1 MKYLFLDTNIYL
13 HYIDVEQI
21 NWNKIVGDADITIV
35 VPRITLREID
45 QHKDQSRGKI
55 QKRAKAISAKFA
67 QIFLDGKTFK
77 YTFALCDEPAASSFD
92 GGKFNIHINDDWFIL
107 SALHSNYD
115 VADIVVISSDT
126 NLLLKAKE
134 NGLDFRKMSDEYRLK
149 EELSDEEKEIKALK
163 IELEKYKNR
172 QPKPSV
178 IFEKEESDKLILKRP
193 NKRDLEDELS
203 IYMENLKKEYP
214 YWERGKVCTSS
225 NLFGLN
231 LLVTQEQIDKYNAEL
246 NDYFEEEEEFQR
258 FLLQKDILDER
269 FRELSF
275 GISNDGNAQT
285 GDMNVFIEF
294 PEHINL
300 YNRDSKISID
310 NIAPVKP
317 TSYGLDRK
325 FLRSM
330 EVENYLRPFGNGIPQ
345 IYCWDTEHPIKKREF
360 KFKYSNLNHGGMIR
374 YLDIKDSIYID
385 IGSCD
390 SFNIRWGIIDSKLI
404 EPIEGILHVII
415 E

>member
-1 MKYLFLDTNIYL
+1 MKYLFLDTNIYI

-45 QHKDQSRGKI
+45 QHKDQNRGKI

-163 IELEKYKNR
+163 AELEKYKNR

-178 IFEKEESDKLILKRP
+178 IFEKEESDKLILKRL

-360 KFKYSNLNHGGMIR
+360 KFKYSNLNHGMIR

>member
-21 NWNKIVGDADITIV
+21 NWNKIVEDADITIV

-67 QIFLDGKTFK
+67 QIFLDGKAFK

-178 IFEKEESDKLILKRP
+178 IFEKEESDKQILKRP

-360 KFKYSNLNHGGMIR
+360 KFKYSNLNHGMIR

>member
-1 MKYLFLDTNIYL
+1 MKYLFLDTNIYI

-45 QHKDQSRGKI
+45 QHKDQNRGKI

-163 IELEKYKNR
+163 AELEKYKNR

-214 YWERGKVCTSS
+214 YWERGKVGTSS

-360 KFKYSNLNHGGMIR
+360 KFKYSNLNHGMIR

>member
-21 NWNKIVGDADITIV
+21 NWNKIVEDADITIV

-67 QIFLDGKTFK
+67 QIFLDEKTFK

-178 IFEKEESDKLILKRP
+178 IFEKEESDKQILKRP

-360 KFKYSNLNHGGMIR
+360 KFKYSNLNHGMIR

>member
-21 NWNKIVGDADITIV
+21 NWNKIVEDADITIV

-178 IFEKEESDKLILKRP
+178 IFEKEESDKQILKRP

-360 KFKYSNLNHGGMIR
+360 KFKYSNLNHGMIR

>member
-1 MKYLFLDTNIYL
+1 MKYLFLDTNIYI

-45 QHKDQSRGKI
+45 QHKDQNRGKI

-163 IELEKYKNR
+163 AELEKYKNR

-360 KFKYSNLNHGGMIR
+360 KFKYSNLNHGMIR

>member
-21 NWNKIVGDADITIV
+21 NWNKIVEDADITIV

-67 QIFLDGKTFK
+67 QIFLDGKAFK

-126 NLLLKAKE
+126 KLKAKE

-178 IFEKEESDKLILKRP
+178 IFEKEESDKQILKRP

-360 KFKYSNLNHGGMIR
+360 KFKYSNLNHGMIR

-390 SFNIRWGIIDSKLI
+390 SFNIRW
-404 EPIEGILHVII
+404 ILN
-415 E
+415 

>member
-1 MKYLFLDTNIYL
+1 MKYLFLDTNIYI

-45 QHKDQSRGKI
+45 QHKDQNRGKI

-115 VADIVVISSDT
+115 VTDIVVISSDT

-163 IELEKYKNR
+163 AELEKYKNR

-360 KFKYSNLNHGGMIR
+360 KFKYSNLNHGMIR

>member
-1 MKYLFLDTNIYL
+1 MKYLFLDTNIYI

-45 QHKDQSRGKI
+45 QHKDQNRGKI

-163 IELEKYKNR
+163 AELEKYKNR

-300 YNRDSKISID
+300 YNRDIKISID

-360 KFKYSNLNHGGMIR
+360 KFKYSNLNHGMIR

>member
-13 HYIDVEQI
+13 HYMDVEQI
-21 NWNKIVGDADITIV
+21 DWNEIVGDTNITIV
-35 VPRITLREID
+35 VPRVTIREID

-163 IELEKYKNR
+163 AELEKYKNR

-360 KFKYSNLNHGGMIR
+360 KFKYSNLNHGMIR

>member
-1 MKYLFLDTNIYL
+1 MKYLFLDTNIYI
-13 HYIDVEQI
+13 HYMDVEQI
-21 NWNKIVGDADITIV
+21 DWNEIVGDTNITIV
-35 VPRITLREID
+35 VPRITIREID
-45 QHKDQSRGKI
+45 QHKDQNRGKI

-163 IELEKYKNR
+163 AELEKYKNR

-214 YWERGKVCTSS
+214 YWERGERVYFIQSIWTQ
-225 NLFGLN
+225 
-231 LLVTQEQIDKYNAEL
+231 LVGD
-246 NDYFEEEEEFQR
+246 
-258 FLLQKDILDER
+258 
-269 FRELSF
+269 
-275 GISNDGNAQT
+275 T
-285 GDMNVFIEF
+285 GA
-294 PEHINL
+294 
-300 YNRDSKISID
+300 NRQ
-310 NIAPVKP
+310 V
-317 TSYGLDRK
+317 
-325 FLRSM
+325 
-330 EVENYLRPFGNGIPQ
+330 
-345 IYCWDTEHPIKKREF
+345 
-360 KFKYSNLNHGGMIR
+360 
-374 YLDIKDSIYID
+374 
-385 IGSCD
+385 
-390 SFNIRWGIIDSKLI
+390 
-404 EPIEGILHVII
+404 
-415 E
+415 

>member
-13 HYIDVEQI
+13 HYMDVEQI
-21 NWNKIVGDADITIV
+21 DWNEIVGDTNITIV
-35 VPRITLREID
+35 VPRITIREID

-67 QIFLDGKTFK
+67 QAFLEGKTFK
-77 YTFALCDEPAASSFD
+77 YPFALCDEPAASSFD
-92 GGKFNIHINDDWFIL
+92 GGKFNIYINDDWFIL

-134 NGLDFRKMSDEYRLK
+134 NGLNFKRMLEKYQLK

-163 IELEKYKNR
+163 VELEKYKNR
-172 QPKPSV
+172 QPKTSV

-330 EVENYLRPFGNGIPQ
+330 EVEN
-345 IYCWDTEHPIKKREF
+345 
-360 KFKYSNLNHGGMIR
+360 
-374 YLDIKDSIYID
+374 
-385 IGSCD
+385 
-390 SFNIRWGIIDSKLI
+390 
-404 EPIEGILHVII
+404 
-415 E
+415 

>member
-21 NWNKIVGDADITIV
+21 DWNEVVGDTNITIV
-35 VPRITLREID
+35 VPRITIREID

-55 QKRAKAISAKFA
+55 QKRAKVISAKFA
-67 QIFLDGKTFK
+67 QAFLEGKTFK
-77 YTFALCDEPAASSFD
+77 HPFALCDEPAASSFD
-92 GGKFNIHINDDWFIL
+92 GSKFNIHINDDWFIL

-134 NGLDFRKMSDEYRLK
+134 NGLIFRKMSDKYRLK
-149 EELSDEEKEIKALK
+149 EELSNEEKEINTLKA
-163 IELEKYKNR
+163 ELEKYKNR
-172 QPKPSV
+172 QPKPSIV
-178 IFEKEESDKLILKRP
+178 FKEGDGSKLVLKRP

-214 YWERGKVCTSS
+214 YWEKEKVRTSS
-225 NLFGLN
+225 NLLGLT
-231 LLVTQEQIDKYNAEL
+231 LLVTQEQIDKHNTEL
-246 NDYFEEEEEFQR
+246 DDYFKEEEEYQR
-258 FLLQKDILDER
+258 FLLQKDILNGR
-269 FRELSF
+269 FKELSF
-275 GISNDGNAQT
+275 GILNDGNAQT

-294 PEHINL
+294 PENINL

-310 NIAPVKP
+310 DIAPVKP

-330 EVENYLRPFGNGIPQ
+330 EVEKYLRPFGNGIPQ
-345 IYCWDTEHPIKKREF
+345 IYRWDINQTIGKREF
-360 KFKYSNLNHGGMIR
+360 QFRYSNLNHNMIH
-374 YLDIKDSIYID
+374 YLDIKKSIYID
-385 IGSCD
+385 LGNCNN
-390 SFNIRWGIIDSKLI
+390 FCIRWCIIDSVLI
-404 EPIEGILHVII
+404 EPVKGTLNVII

>member
-1 MKYLFLDTNIYL
+1 MKYLFLDTNIYI

-45 QHKDQSRGKI
+45 QHKDQNRGKI

-163 IELEKYKNR
+163 AELEKYKNR

-310 NIAPVKP
+310 DIAPVKP

-360 KFKYSNLNHGGMIR
+360 KFKYSNLNHGMIR

>member
-21 NWNKIVGDADITIV
+21 DWNEVVGDTNITIV
-35 VPRITLREID
+35 VPRITIREID

-55 QKRAKAISAKFA
+55 QKRAKVISAKFA
-67 QIFLDGKTFK
+67 QAFLEEKTFK
-77 YTFALCDEPAASSFD
+77 YPFALCDEPAASSFD

-134 NGLDFRKMSDEYRLK
+134 NGLNFKRMLEKYQLK

-163 IELEKYKNR
+163 VELEKYKNR
-172 QPKPSV
+172 QPKTSV

-214 YWERGKVCTSS
+214 YWEGGEVCASS
-225 NLFGLN
+225 NLFELS

-246 NDYFEEEEEFQR
+246 NDYFKEEEEFQR
-258 FLLQKDILDER
+258 FLLQKDILNER
-269 FRELSF
+269 FRELTF

-310 NIAPVKP
+310 DIAPVKP

-360 KFKYSNLNHGGMIR
+360 KFKYSNLNHGMIR
-374 YLDIKDSIYID
+374 YLDIKNSIYID
-385 IGSCD
+385 TGSCD